1 MCMVAF
7 FAFLYNG
14 LFWHFFFFFSSRRRH
29 TRSDRDWSSDVCS
42 SDLDPDALQPFSLE
56 EMAAKYRHRGLA
68 AALGNPAIA
77 FAEGRCVGGSTE
89 INSGLYHRLPAA
101 LAESWRHE
109 DPIDHFT
116 PQTLRSYPPPN
127 EKELTVFPPPG

>member
-1 MCMVAF
+1 MILLAPSST
-7 FAFLYNG
+7 
-14 LFWHFFFFFSSRRRH
+14 LFPYTTLF
-29 TRSDRDWSSDVCS
+29 RS
-42 SDLDPDALQPFSLE
+42 LEPFSLE

-109 DPIDHFT
+109 SGKDEVSPE
-116 PQTLRSYPPPN
+116 TLDAFAQAIEDQLAVP
-127 EKELTVFPPPG
+127 